1 MGAVVRVGA
10 DLAYWVS
17 DTVRVPDSPLTPLG
31 AGGSLLGEALLGEAL
46 GADATAEIPTVT
58 DFLTVT
64 CTCAPALPIPTR
76 LTATVPMAAIDSA
89 TPSQPT
95 ASPAT

>member
-1 MGAVVRVGA
+1 VGAVVRVGA

-31 AGGSLLGEALLGEAL
+31 AGGSLLGEAL

-58 DFLTVT
+58 DFVTVT
-64 CTCAPALPIPTR
+64 WTCAAALRIPTR
-76 LTATVPMAAIDSA
+76 STAAVPMAAIDSA
-89 TPSQPT
+89 TASQPT

>member
-31 AGGSLLGEALLGEAL
+31 AGGSLLGEAL
-46 GADATAEIPTVT
+46 GADATAGIPTVT
-58 DFLTVT
+58 DFVTVT
-64 CTCAPALPIPTR
+64 WTCAAALRIPTR
-76 LTATVPMAAIDSA
+76 STAAVPMAAIDSA
-89 TPSQPT
+89 TASQPT
-95 ASPAT
+95 ASTAT